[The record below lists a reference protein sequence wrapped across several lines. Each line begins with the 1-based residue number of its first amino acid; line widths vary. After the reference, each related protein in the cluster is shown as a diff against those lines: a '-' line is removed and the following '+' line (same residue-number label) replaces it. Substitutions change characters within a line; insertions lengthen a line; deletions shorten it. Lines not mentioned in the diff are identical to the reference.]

1 MTIKD
6 RIKHIEDSNLIDLT
20 DVKCPE
26 TDGDVRVYIN
36 KEAKEVSGKFDD
48 ERRVIFINGMINTG
62 EDHARS
68 ALALSLVQMCTV
80 IGVYNLSAG
89 ARRDFAQCIFDK
101 NQFNGPFSF
110 SAQNKVTIGKIFRG
124 RTSVETALLALGRNP
139 AQVNLFN
146 LLRESENRHRE
157 IFAHSQGNLIL
168 SNALQAIAA
177 VYGPEALVGRTV
189 HTFGSP
195 TVNWPAGII
204 KYEHGFT
211 WDPIT
216 FLAGFDS
223 TWTISK
229 VGWPSDSK
237 YHPIT
242 HGFLEYLKNDPAFL
256 VNRFRWGGLGVTFN
270 MDEHGLAEAL
280 AAMGVNT
287 RRVLSIFEHLNNKFE
302 NSDADDVAVR
312 YVDQVRGSPATTAAV
327 KKDKVLV
334 ALLIRI
340 LDEGWTTDEEK
351 KAIAFLRAL

>member
-1 MTIKD
+1 MKNLD
-6 RIKHIEDSNLIDLT
+6 LIDT
-20 DVKCPE
+20 TGAKIPE
-26 TDGDVRVYIN
+26 TDGEDNEYAY
-36 KEAKEVSGKFDD
+36 KEAVDSGQFDEVRK
-48 ERRVIFINGMINTG
+48 VIFINGMDNSG
-62 EDHARS
+62 KDHAKS

-89 ARRDFAQCIFDK
+89 AWRDFAQCIFDK

-110 SAQNKVTIGKIFRG
+110 SAQNKVAIGTIFKG
-124 RTSVETALLALGRNP
+124 RTSEEAARLALNRNP
-139 AQVNLFN
+139 AQFKLFK
-146 LLRESENRHRE
+146 LLREDENRHLE

-177 VYGPEALVGRTV
+177 VDGPEALVGRTV

-195 TVNWPAGII
+195 TVNWPAGIT

-211 WDPIT
+211 WDPVT
-216 FLAGFDS
+216 FLAGFDA

-229 VGWPSDSK
+229 VGMPSGSK
-237 YHPIT
+237 NPIT
-242 HGFLEYLKNDPAFL
+242 HGFLEYMKRDPAFV
-256 VNRFRWGGLGVTFN
+256 VNRFRWGGLGVTFS
-270 MDEHGLAEAL
+270 MDEDGLAASL
-280 AAMGVNT
+280 AAMGT
-287 RRVLSIFEHLNNKFE
+287 STDRVRNIFEHLNNMID